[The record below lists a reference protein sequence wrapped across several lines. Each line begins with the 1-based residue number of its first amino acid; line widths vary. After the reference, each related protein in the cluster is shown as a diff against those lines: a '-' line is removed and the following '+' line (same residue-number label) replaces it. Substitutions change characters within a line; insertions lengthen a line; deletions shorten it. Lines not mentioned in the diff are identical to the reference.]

1 MRMLLLLGWTALPIA
16 GVAYH
21 YGPGQDRLQ
30 LDDVAALVASA
41 EQATA
46 NKDFATAVDDYDA
59 ALKQL
64 PADRT
69 ALSRRLRLERSKA
82 MMNNSGLPTANKE
95 LEALVDELADDASAD
110 ATLVR
115 DSRRALASSQF
126 YMTWLLR
133 LEGKGREEWEPQV
146 EAARQNYRMLA
157 ESADGDGR
165 AADAKQD
172 REDLE
177 ATIRLARIQIE
188 DLQGLPLPSQ

>member
-1 MRMLLLLGWTALPIA
+1 MRTLLLLGWTALPIA

-21 YGPGQDRLQ
+21 YGPGQDRLR

-41 EQATA
+41 EDATA
-46 NKDFATAVDDYDA
+46 AKDYATAVDDYDA

-64 PADRT
+64 PAERT
-69 ALSRRLRLERSKA
+69 ALAQRLRLERSKA
-82 MMNNSGLPTANKE
+82 LMNNSGLPTANKD
-95 LEALVDELADDASAD
+95 LAALVDELDAD
-110 ATLVR
+110 AKADPALVR

-146 EAARQNYRMLA
+146 EAARQNYRLLA
-157 ESADGDGR
+157 ESAAAAGR
-165 AADAKQD
+165 DTEASKD

>member
-1 MRMLLLLGWTALPIA
+1 MRTLLLLGWAALPIA

-21 YGPGQDRLQ
+21 YGPGQDRLR

-41 EQATA
+41 EHAAAA
-46 NKDFATAVDDYDA
+46 NDFATAVDDYDA

-64 PADRT
+64 PAEHT
-69 ALSRRLRLERSKA
+69 ALARRLRLERSKA
-82 MMNNSGLPTANKE
+82 LMNNSGLPNANKE
-95 LEALVDELADDASAD
+95 LAALVDELAAD
-110 ATLVR
+110 ATADPALVR
-115 DSRRALASSQF
+115 DGRRALASSQF

-157 ESADGDGR
+157 ETAAADGR
-165 AADAKQD
+165 AAEATKD

-188 DLQGLPLPSQ
+188 DLKGLPLPSQ